1 MKYFNNLEM
10 KLSNLFTYF
19 HDTESQGLL
28 KITFGANLLGVIG
41 GWLAQNWYVF
51 LGFVVASVIPMVM
64 SWRKHNE
71 ELRHMRVMNEIEEE
85 KAKKAL
91 HEN

>member
-1 MKYFNNLEM
+1 M
-10 KLSNLFTYF
+10 KLSNLFTNF
-19 HDTESQGLL
+19 HDPESMQWL
-28 KITFGANLLGVIG
+28 KVTFGANFLGVIG
-41 GWLAQNWYVF
+41 AWLAQNWYVF
-51 LGFVVASVIPMVM
+51 LGFVVASVIPMIM
-64 SWRKHNE
+64 SVRKHNE